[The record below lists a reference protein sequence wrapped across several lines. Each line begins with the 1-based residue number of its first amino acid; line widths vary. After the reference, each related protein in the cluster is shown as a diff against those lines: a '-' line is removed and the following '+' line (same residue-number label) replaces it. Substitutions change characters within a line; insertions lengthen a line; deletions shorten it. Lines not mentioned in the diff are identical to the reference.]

1 MGGPSIIPL
10 PERGGHQFS
19 TYLYFIIHKLNREEK
34 YFQEFE
40 MQHDTTIHLIRQPMI
55 WDLDVLR
62 VVVPKRK
69 MLGAI
74 NIRVQS
80 R

>member
-1 MGGPSIIPL
+1 MVGPSIIPL
-10 PERGGHQFS
+10 PEREVGHQFS

-34 YFQEFE
+34 YFKEFE
-40 MQHDTTIHLIRQPMI
+40 MQHDTTIHLIRQPMT

-69 MLGAI
+69 MLLKI
-74 NIRVQS
+74 P
-80 R
+80 